1 MDDSLVY
8 NIEDPNIFYKEY
20 DTSKNKSSPIL
31 NKYEKTQVIYERC
44 NLILNGAKP
53 YIKDPHKYNSVE
65 EIVLEELRLNKIPFI
80 IKRKIGWK
88 YEYWKLQ
95 DLSIN

>member
-1 MDDSLVY
+1 MDETLVY
-8 NIEDPNIFYKEY
+8 SIEDPNIFYKEY
-20 DTSKNKSSPIL
+20 DTSKNKSSAIL
-31 NKYEKTQVIYERC
+31 NKYERTQVIYERC

-53 YIKDPHKYNSVE
+53 YIKDPHKYNSIE

-80 IKRKIGWK
+80 IKRKIGAN